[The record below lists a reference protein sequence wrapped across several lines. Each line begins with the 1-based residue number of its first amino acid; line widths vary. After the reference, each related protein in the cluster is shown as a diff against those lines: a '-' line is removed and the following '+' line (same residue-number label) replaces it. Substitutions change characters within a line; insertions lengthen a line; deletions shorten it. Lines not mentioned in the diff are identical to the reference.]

1 MVWCC
6 TPELC
11 ERSFREAQVAAEGV
25 PLNVIQRQLGHA
37 NLAVTSLCLDHISA
51 QDVVAVI
58 RKRTWASFPA
68 E

>member
-11 ERSFREAQVAAEGV
+11 ERSFREDQIAAEGV

-37 NLAVTSLCLDHISA
+37 NISVTSVYFDHISTG
-51 QDVVAVI
+51 DVIEARRQQSI
-58 RKRTWASFPA
+58 PSLS
-68 E
+68 

>member
-11 ERSFREAQVAAEGV
+11 ERSFREAQVATEGV

-37 NLAVTSLCLDHISA
+37 NISVTSVYLDHISA
-51 QDVVAVI
+51 GAVI
-58 RKRTWASFPA
+58 EAIRQRSIPSLS
-68 E
+68 